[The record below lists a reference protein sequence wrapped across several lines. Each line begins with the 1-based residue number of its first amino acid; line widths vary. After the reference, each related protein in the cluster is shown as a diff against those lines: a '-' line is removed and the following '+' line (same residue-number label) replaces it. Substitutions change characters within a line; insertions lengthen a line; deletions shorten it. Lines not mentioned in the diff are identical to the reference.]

1 MQIVAPKI
9 GAEINIIAVS
19 ENRSM
24 KNRRL
29 GQIRQPPIK
38 SRAVAS
44 ALAGMVSTVQLF
56 IMKKLIEN
64 AQVKILKKSFK
75 FAEPVPCRSF
85 GAVSAKRA

>member
-9 GAEINIIAVS
+9 GTEINIIAVS

-38 SRAVAS
+38 SRAY
-44 ALAGMVSTVQLF
+44 
-56 IMKKLIEN
+56 
-64 AQVKILKKSFK
+64 
-75 FAEPVPCRSF
+75 
-85 GAVSAKRA
+85 SAKK